1 MLKFET
7 NEFGIKRCIVNTQN
21 RWCEYRLISDL
32 FDKHLIIETFDEN
45 RWKIEEV
52 HETFTIS
59 LDFDTKNYY
68 RMVEQEKDQITIFY
82 FPIAMMFFGY
92 NK

>member
-21 RWCEYRLISDL
+21 RWVPYALSSGFFNKTPE
-32 FDKHLIIETFDEN
+32 
-45 RWKIEEV
+45 
-52 HETFTIS
+52 IS
-59 LDFDTKNYY
+59 LIVYSEDELFTEEIHTVPIYFDTKDYY

-82 FPIAMMFFGY
+82 FPVAMMFGY
-92 NK
+92 K